1 MRCRAKERVIRSG
14 ARARDGRGCA
24 QGEARIADSHL
35 RGSETDNATAT
46 EWCAIVAGARQ
57 GTIGHDLTVKRGALG
72 PNGAP
77 LSSALRPKPGE
88 LPLTAYATEPPVSD
102 SRVVAIAKRNE

>member
-14 ARARDGRGCA
+14 ARARDGRGRA

-35 RGSETDNATAT
+35 RGSEMDNATAT

-57 GTIGHDLTVKRGALG
+57 GTIGHDLTVKKGGVGPERRAFVIGITSEAGGASTYGLCDRAAGKRLSGRG
-72 PNGAP
+72 
-77 LSSALRPKPGE
+77 
-88 LPLTAYATEPPVSD
+88 D
-102 SRVVAIAKRNE
+102 SKTQ